1 VKNPTLRLLGA
12 LLLAGLSGCASI
24 APSASAPAPD
34 WKARPDDKMAI
45 VNFVRLRS
53 AATDDVEVDL
63 WDGTHFIGSIPPGAL
78 IQYEVEAG
86 QHQLMG
92 SAGNWSHAS
101 GELQAGKHY
110 FIKANV
116 APGALKSTLFLG
128 IAKAD
133 DKRIPLWLGQS
144 RRVAPAAT
152 QPAQGDSPKRA
163 AALEVLTAVQA
174 GQAKG
179 VVPIRPEDGLDSLPA
194 PQSGK

>member
-1 VKNPTLRLLGA
+1 VKNPTTRLLGA

-24 APSASAPAPD
+24 APSAPVD

-45 VNFVRLRS
+45 VNFVRLHS
-53 AATDDVEVDL
+53 AVTDDVEVDL

-92 SAGNWSHAS
+92 YAKNWSHVS

-116 APGALKSTLFLG
+116 PPGALGSRLFLG
-128 IAKAD
+128 VAKAD
-133 DKRIPLWLGQS
+133 DPRIPLWLGQS
-144 RRVAPAAT
+144 KRVAPAAR
-152 QPAQGDSPKRA
+152 QPEQGDSPKRA
-163 AALEVLTAVQA
+163 AALEALTAVQA
-174 GQAKG
+174 GQVKG
-179 VVPIRPEDGLDSLPA
+179 VVPIRREDGIDSLPA